1 MTRSAIDKDRLIG
14 EATEWLARLNGDK
27 VGPTTRSHFIQ
38 WLTHS
43 YVNVD
48 AFLTASLVLAEIGF
62 VKAMP
67 SADELARAVHEEP
80 NNSNVIHLRPTHDE
94 LEDPEA
100 SRLRRIPRRSVFK
113 YAAAAGVAGL
123 AGSLGLLAFR
133 SLGGGTSISTAIG
146 EQRSFA
152 LEDGSTVHLNTDTA
166 LTVRLEKASRHIT
179 LTRGEARFE
188 VAKDPNRPFVV
199 TTPQALVRALGTT
212 FNVRI
217 LDEHTVVSVI
227 EGHIRVVKREDGAT
241 ETLMQS
247 TESRA
252 PASSAA
258 AVDVLTNGQISVAEA
273 GPMQKNGGPPF
284 DRAVGWTQRHI
295 FFDDEPLEVLVAEF
309 NRYNKQPLEIGDPAL
324 AQHRIHGSFDAFD
337 RASLLEYL
345 RRYQGVAISEKN
357 GKLIMRGAP
366 AAESDR

>member
-43 YVNVD
+43 YLNVD
-48 AFLTASLVLAEIGF
+48 AFLTVSLVLAEVSF

-67 SADELARAVHEEP
+67 SVEELARAVHEEP
-80 NNSNVIHLRPTHDE
+80 KNSNVIHLRPTHDE
-94 LEDPEA
+94 LEDAEA
-100 SRLRRIPRRSVFK
+100 SSLRRIPRRSLFK
-113 YAAAAGVAGL
+113 YAAAASVVGL

-133 SLGGGTSISTAIG
+133 PWAGGKSISTAVG
-146 EQRSFA
+146 EQSSFA

-166 LTVRLEKASRHIT
+166 LTVRLEKASRRIT

-188 VAKDPNRPFVV
+188 VAKDRHRPFVV

-217 LDEHTVVSVI
+217 LDEQTVVSVI
-227 EGHIRVVKREDGAT
+227 EGHIRVVKREDGAA
-241 ETLMQS
+241 ETLMLS
-247 TESRA
+247 TESRTTA
-252 PASSAA
+252 ASAA
-258 AVDVLTNGQISVAEA
+258 AVDLLTNGQISVTEA
-273 GPMQKNGGPPF
+273 GPMQTNGGPPF

-309 NRYNKQPLEIGDPAL
+309 NRYSKQPLEIGDPAL
-324 AQHRIHGSFDAFD
+324 AKHRIYGSFDAFD

-345 RRYQGVAISEKN
+345 RRYQGVAISEEH
-357 GKLIMRGAP
+357 GKLVMRGAP
-366 AAESDR
+366 GFEADR